1 MTLWNIVYLIG
12 IMVACVGVMQL
23 LPLGLSVFFSDGYVL
38 SLALSCAAS
47 VLAGLLLVRAG
58 SGKRRTILSNSE
70 ALGCVGLCWIAAT
83 CAGALPYVATGF
95 MHPVD
100 AWFESVSGF
109 TTTGSSVLSDIEA
122 LPQSLLFWRSLTQWC
137 GGMGI
142 IVLSLAVLPHLG
154 VGGMQLYRAE
164 VPGPTPDKLA
174 PRIQDTAKIL
184 WGGYCVLTAVMV
196 VCLMLAGMDVLE
208 AVNHAFTT
216 LATGGFST
224 RNASAAAF
232 SPAVQWVIIVF
243 MFLAGINFTLHC
255 RFISGRWDAYGKSEE
270 CRFFVLLT
278 VILTLLAAGF
288 LYAGNVS
295 AVQSFSDAEKLM
307 RGAMF
312 QIVSLITSTGFV
324 SENYSLW
331 PLGTMPVLLFAIFV
345 GGCVGSTA
353 GGFKIMRIMVLGKV
367 LRREFFSML
376 HPRGVY
382 AIKFQDRPLSEKII
396 SGSCV
401 FFITYMLML
410 FLSTGLLLCWD
421 IDFLTSFSAV
431 LTCLSNAGP
440 GFGRV
445 GAVDNF
451 GWMPQSAKMLLS
463 FCMLAG
469 RLEFYAL
476 LILLHPSLWRKPGG
490 L

>member
-1 MTLWNIVYLIG
+1 MTFWNILYLVG
-12 IMVACVGVMQL
+12 IMIACVGVMQI
-23 LPLGLSVFFSDGYVL
+23 LPLALSVGFGDGYAA

-58 SGKRRTILSNSE
+58 GRKRRTILSNSE
-70 ALGCVGLCWIAAT
+70 ALACVGLCWIAAT
-83 CAGALPYVATGF
+83 CAGALPYVSTGF
-95 MHPVD
+95 MNPVD

-109 TTTGSSVLSDIEA
+109 TTTGSSILSDIEA

-184 WGGYCVLTAVMV
+184 WSGYCVLTAVMV
-196 VCLMLAGMDVLE
+196 VCLMMAGMNVLD

-224 RNASAAAF
+224 KNASAAAF
-232 SPAVQWVIIVF
+232 SPAVQWIIIVF
-243 MFLAGINFTLHC
+243 MFLAGINFTLHF
-255 RFISGRWDAYGKSEE
+255 RFISGRWNAYSKSDE
-270 CRFFVLLT
+270 CRFFVLLCA
-278 VILTLLAAGF
+278 VLTLLTAGF
-288 LYAGNVS
+288 LYVENS
-295 AVQSFSDAEKLM
+295 ASVQSFSDAEKLL

-312 QIVSLITSTGFV
+312 QIVSLLTSTGFV

-331 PLGTMPVLLFAIFV
+331 PLGTMPMLMFAVFV

-382 AIKFQDRPLSEKII
+382 TIKFQDRPLSEKII
-396 SGSCV
+396 SGSGV

-410 FLSTGLLLCWD
+410 FLCTGMLLCWN

-451 GWMPQSAKMLLS
+451 GWMPQAAKIILS

-476 LILLHPSLWRKPGG
+476 LILLHPSLWRRPGG

>member
-1 MTLWNIVYLIG
+1 MREMPMTLWNILYLIG
-12 IMVACVGVMQL
+12 IMAACVGVMQL
-23 LPLGLSVFFSDGYVL
+23 LPLGLSVFFGDGCAL
-38 SLALSCAAS
+38 PLALSCAAS
-47 VLAGLLLVRAG
+47 VLAGLLLVYAG
-58 SGKRRTILSNSE
+58 REKRQTILNNSE
-70 ALGCVGLCWIAAT
+70 ALGCVGLCWIAA
-83 CAGALPYVATGF
+83 AGVGALPFTVTGCLP
-95 MHPVD
+95 PVD

-109 TTTGSSVLSDIEA
+109 TTTGSSVLANIEA

-154 VGGMQLYRAE
+154 VGGMQLYKAE

-184 WGGYCVLTAVMV
+184 WGGYCVLTALMV
-196 VCLMLAGMDVLE
+196 LCLMLAGMDALE

-224 RNASAAAF
+224 KNASAAAF
-232 SPAVQWVIIVF
+232 SPAVQWIIIVF
-243 MFLAGINFTLHC
+243 MFLAGINFTLHF

-278 VILTLLAAGF
+278 AMLTLLAAGF
-288 LYAGNVS
+288 LYAES
-295 AVQSFSDAEKLM
+295 SVQSFSDAERLL
-307 RGAMF
+307 RGAAF

-331 PLGTMPVLLFAIFV
+331 PQGTMPLLLFAVFS

-353 GGFKIMRIMVLGKV
+353 GGFKIMRIMVLGKI
-367 LRREFFSML
+367 LRREFFFML

-382 AIKFQDRPLSEKII
+382 SIKFQGRPLSEKII
-396 SGSCV
+396 AGSGV

-410 FLSTGLLLCWD
+410 FLCTALLLCQNT
-421 IDFLTSFSAV
+421 DFLTAFSAV

-440 GFGRV
+440 GFGHV
-445 GAVDNF
+445 GAADNF
-451 GWMPQSAKMLLS
+451 GHMPLFAKMLLS

-476 LILLHPSLWRKPGG
+476 LILPALWRK
-490 L
+490 

>member
-1 MTLWNIVYLIG
+1 MTFWNILYLVG
-12 IMVACVGVMQL
+12 IMTACVGVMQL
-23 LPLGLSVFFSDGYVL
+23 LPLVL
-38 SLALSCAAS
+38 SFGYGDGETARLALSCAGT
-47 VLAGLLLVRAG
+47 VLSGLFMVYAGRK
-58 SGKRRTILSNSE
+58 KRRNLLSNSE
-70 ALGCVGLCWIAAT
+70 ALGCVGLCWIVAT
-83 CAGALPYVATGF
+83 CAGALPFICTGV

-109 TTTGSSVLSDIEA
+109 TTTGSTVLSDIEA
-122 LPQSLLFWRSLTQWC
+122 LPQSLLFWRSLSQWC

-174 PRIQDTAKIL
+174 PRMQDTAKIL
-184 WGGYCVLTAVMV
+184 WGGYCVLTFVMV
-196 VCLMLAGMDVLE
+196 LCLLCAGMNLLD

-224 RNASAAAF
+224 KNASAAAF
-232 SPAVQWVIIVF
+232 SPVVQWIIIAF
-243 MFLAGINFTLHC
+243 MFLAGINFTLHF
-255 RFISGRWDAYGKSEE
+255 RFITGTWNAYGRSEE
-270 CRFFVLLT
+270 CRFFVLLCALLI
-278 VILTLLAAGF
+278 VLTAGY
-288 LYAGNVS
+288 LYGSGAF
-295 AVQSFSDAEKLM
+295 AVQSAAEFERLI
-307 RGAMF
+307 RGAAF

-331 PLGTMPVLLFAIFV
+331 PIGITPLFLFAIFV

-353 GGFKIMRIMVLGKV
+353 GGFKIMRIMVIGKV
-367 LRREFFSML
+367 LRREFFLML
-376 HPRGVY
+376 HPRGVSS
-382 AIKFQDRPLSEKII
+382 IRFQDRPLSEKII
-396 SGSCV
+396 AGTGV
-401 FFITYMLML
+401 FFITYLLVL
-410 FLSTGLLLCWD
+410 FVCTSVLLFYR

-451 GWMPQSAKMLLS
+451 GWMPEGVKVLLS

-476 LILLHPSLWRKPGG
+476 LILLHPSLWKK
-490 L
+490 

>member
-1 MTLWNIVYLIG
+1 MTFWNILYLVG
-12 IMVACVGVMQL
+12 IMIACVGVMQF
-23 LPLGLSVFFSDGYVL
+23 LPLILSIVFADGNTARI
-38 SLALSCAAS
+38 ALSCAGAVIS
-47 VLAGLLLVRAG
+47 GLVLVYAGRK
-58 SGKRRTILSNSE
+58 KRRMLLSNIE
-70 ALGCVGLCWIAAT
+70 ALACVGLCWIAAT
-83 CAGALPYVATGF
+83 CAGALPFICTGV
-95 MHPVD
+95 MTPVD

-109 TTTGSSVLSDIEA
+109 TTTGSSILSDIEA

-142 IVLSLAVLPHLG
+142 IVLSLPVLPHLG

-174 PRIQDTAKIL
+174 PRMQDTAKIL
-184 WGGYCVLTAVMV
+184 WGGYCVLTLVMV
-196 VCLMLAGMDVLE
+196 ICLLLAGMNVLE

-224 RNASAAAF
+224 KNASAAAF
-232 SPAVQWVIIVF
+232 SPAVQWIIIAF
-243 MFLAGINFTLHC
+243 MFLAGINFTLHF
-255 RFISGRWDAYGKSEE
+255 RFITGGWNAYSKSEE
-270 CRFFVLLT
+270 CRFFVLLCA
-278 VILTLLAAGF
+278 VLIVLSSGY
-288 LYAGNVS
+288 LYVS
-295 AVQSFSDAEKLM
+295 GAFPVQSFSDLERLI
-307 RGAMF
+307 RGAAF

-331 PLGTMPVLLFAIFV
+331 PLGIVPLFLFAIFV

-353 GGFKIMRIMVLGKV
+353 GGFKIMRVMVLGKV
-367 LRREFFSML
+367 LRREFFLML
-376 HPRGVY
+376 HPRGVST
-382 AIKFQDRPLSEKII
+382 IKFQDRPLSEKII
-396 SGSCV
+396 SGTCV
-401 FFITYMLML
+401 FFITYLLVL
-410 FLSTGLLLCWD
+410 FVCSSVLLFHG

-431 LTCLSNAGP
+431 LTCLSNTGP

-451 GWMPQSAKMLLS
+451 GWMPEDVKVLLS

-476 LILLHPSLWRKPGG
+476 LILLHPSLWKK
-490 L
+490 

>member
-1 MTLWNIVYLIG
+1 MTLWNILYLIG
-12 IMVACVGVMQL
+12 IMVSCVGVMQL
-23 LPLGLSVFFSDGYVL
+23 CPLTLSLYYGDGATVR
-38 SLALSCAAS
+38 LALSCTGAVFS
-47 VLAGLLLVRAG
+47 GLLLVYAG
-58 SGKRRTILSNSE
+58 RKKRSMFLSNSE
-70 ALGCVGLCWIAAT
+70 ALACVGLCWIAAT
-83 CAGALPYVATGF
+83 CAGALPFLCTGV
-95 MHPVD
+95 MNPVD

-109 TTTGSSVLSDIEA
+109 TTTGSSILSDIEA

-142 IVLSLAVLPHLG
+142 IVLSLAVLPHFG

-174 PRIQDTAKIL
+174 PRMQDTAKIL
-184 WGGYCVLTAVMV
+184 WGSYCVLTLAMV
-196 VCLMLAGMDVLE
+196 VCLLLAGMDMLE

-224 RNASAAAF
+224 KNASAAAF
-232 SPAVQWVIIVF
+232 SPAVQWIIIVF
-243 MFLAGINFTLHC
+243 MFLAGINFTLHF
-255 RFISGRWDAYGKSEE
+255 RFISGEWDTYGKSEE
-270 CRFFVLLT
+270 CRFFVFLCAVLIMLT
-278 VILTLLAAGF
+278 AVY
-288 LYAGNVS
+288 LYAGGTFSVRSLSDLEALIRAS
-295 AVQSFSDAEKLM
+295 A
-307 RGAMF
+307 F

-331 PLGTMPVLLFAIFV
+331 PLGIAPLFLFAIFV

-353 GGFKIMRIMVLGKV
+353 GGFKIMRVMVLGKV
-367 LRREFFSML
+367 MRREFFLML
-376 HPRGVY
+376 HPRGVQ

-396 SGSCV
+396 AGTGV

-410 FLSTGLLLCWD
+410 FLGTSLLMGCR

-431 LTCLSNAGP
+431 LTCLSNTGP
-440 GFGRV
+440 GFGLV

-451 GWMPQSAKMLLS
+451 GWMPQGGKVLLS

-476 LILLHPSLWRKPGG
+476 LILLHPSLWRK
-490 L
+490 

>member
-1 MTLWNIVYLIG
+1 MTFWNILYLIG

-23 LPLGLSVFFSDGYVL
+23 CPLLLSVFFGDGHAA
-38 SLALSCAAS
+38 SLALSFAS
-47 VLAGLLLVRAG
+47 ATAFGLLLVQAG
-58 SGKRRTILSNSE
+58 RKKRRSLLSNSE
-70 ALGCVGLCWIAAT
+70 ALACVGLCWIAAT
-83 CAGALPYVATGF
+83 CAGALPYICTGF
-95 MHPVD
+95 MAPVD

-109 TTTGSSVLSDIEA
+109 TTTGSSILSDIEA

-174 PRIQDTAKIL
+174 PRMQDTAKSL
-184 WGGYCVLTAVMV
+184 WGSYCVLTAVMV
-196 VCLMLAGMDVLE
+196 VCLLLAGMDFLE
-208 AVNHAFTT
+208 AVNHAFAT

-224 RNASAAAF
+224 KNASAAAF
-232 SPAVQWVIIVF
+232 TPAVQWIIIVF
-243 MFLAGINFTLHC
+243 MFLAGINFTLHFH
-255 RFISGRWDAYGKSEE
+255 FISGRWNAYRKSEE
-270 CRFFVLLT
+270 CRFFVLLCA
-278 VILTLLAAGF
+278 ILAFLTALY
-288 LYAGNVS
+288 LYASG
-295 AVQSFSDAEKLM
+295 AAPVQSLSDAEKLI
-307 RGAMF
+307 RGAVF

-331 PLGTMPVLLFAIFV
+331 PLGTMPLLLFSIFV

-353 GGFKIMRIMVLGKV
+353 GGFKIMRVMVLGKV
-367 LRREFFSML
+367 VRREFFSML

-382 AIKFQDRPLSEKII
+382 TIKFQDRPLSEKII
-396 SGSCV
+396 SGTGV

-410 FLSTGLLLCWD
+410 FLCSGLLLCCR
-421 IDFLTSFSAV
+421 IDFLTSVSAV
-431 LTCLSNAGP
+431 LTCLSNTGP
-440 GFGRV
+440 GFGLV

-451 GWMPQSAKMLLS
+451 GWMPPAAKVLLS

-476 LILLHPSLWRKPGG
+476 LILLHPSLWRKR
-490 L
+490 

>member
-1 MTLWNIVYLIG
+1 MTLWNILYLTG
-12 IMVACVGVMQL
+12 IMIACVGVMQV
-23 LPLGLSVFFSDGYVL
+23 LPLGLSVFFADGYAAPL
-38 SLALSCAAS
+38 LLSCAAAVCS
-47 VLAGLLLVRAG
+47 GLLLVYAG
-58 SGKRRTILSNSE
+58 RRKRHTLLSNSE
-70 ALGCVGLCWIAAT
+70 ALACVGLCWIAAT
-83 CAGALPYVATGF
+83 CAGALPYVCTGF

-109 TTTGSSVLSDIEA
+109 TTTGSSILSDIEA
-122 LPQSLLFWRSLTQWC
+122 LPKSLLFWRSLTQWC

-174 PRIQDTAKIL
+174 PRMQDTAKIL

-196 VCLMLAGMDVLE
+196 VCLLFAGMDFLE

-224 RNASAAAF
+224 KNASAAAF
-232 SPAVQWVIIVF
+232 SPAVQWIIIVF
-243 MFLAGINFTLHC
+243 MFLAGINFTLHF
-255 RFISGRWDAYGKSEE
+255 RFISGTWNAYSRSEE
-270 CRFFVLLT
+270 CRFFVFLCAA
-278 VILTLLAAGF
+278 LAALTACY
-288 LYAGNVS
+288 LYASGTVPVRS
-295 AVQSFSDAEKLM
+295 LSDAEHLI
-307 RGAMF
+307 RGAVF

-331 PLGTMPVLLFAIFV
+331 PLGVVPLFLFAIFV

-353 GGFKIMRIMVLGKV
+353 GGFKIMRAMVLGKV
-367 LRREFFSML
+367 MCREFFFML

-382 AIKFQDRPLSEKII
+382 TIKFQDRPLSEKII
-396 SGSCV
+396 SGTCV

-410 FLSTGLLLCWD
+410 FISTGVLLCCH

-431 LTCLSNAGP
+431 LTCLSNTGP
-440 GFGRV
+440 GFGLV

-451 GWMPQSAKMLLS
+451 GWMPPYVKVLLS

-476 LILLHPSLWRKPGG
+476 LILLHPSLWRK
-490 L
+490 